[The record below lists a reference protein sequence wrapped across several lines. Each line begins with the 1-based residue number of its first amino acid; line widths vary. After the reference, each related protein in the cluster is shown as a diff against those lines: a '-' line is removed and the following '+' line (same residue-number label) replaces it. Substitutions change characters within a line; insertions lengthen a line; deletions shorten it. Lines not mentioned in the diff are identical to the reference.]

1 MDLSCLLVLF
11 FCFLIIQLQLTV
23 IGLDGPQ
30 VLTFMAVFGT
40 GTLEAEWLRVH
51 AHAKSMARVKEDQKS
66 SSVC

>member
-1 MDLSCLLVLF
+1 M
-11 FCFLIIQLQLTV
+11 V

-30 VLTFMAVFGT
+30 VLTFMAVFVT
-40 GTLEAEWLRVH
+40 GTLEAEWLCVH